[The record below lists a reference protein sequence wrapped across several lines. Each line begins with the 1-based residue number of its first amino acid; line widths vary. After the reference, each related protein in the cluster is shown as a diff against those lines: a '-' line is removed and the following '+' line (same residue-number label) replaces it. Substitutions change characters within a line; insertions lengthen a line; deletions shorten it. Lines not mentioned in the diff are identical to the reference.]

1 MHVQI
6 LKGTKITSS
15 DTQTL
20 NQIQSIL
27 ITIKDKAKDKEIWI
41 KDKTE
46 VEIEGREGQ
55 VIEVE
60 ITK

>member
-20 NQIQSIL
+20 SQIQSIL
-27 ITIKDKAKDKEIWI
+27 ITIKDKAKDKEILI